1 VKLVFIR
8 DDIKQHVRS
17 LVVELISKNYNVSD
31 VNWLKTVISDQNLI
45 ISHTIIGAI
54 QEFFK
59 GIVVE
64 YLANVI
70 YQFECQG
77 LIQGI
82 NNKNSREPCL
92 MLLKPVTDAIF
103 VNS

>member
-1 VKLVFIR
+1 MINYKDCGHEWLSNRFMEVRLVFIR

-17 LVVELISKNYNVSD
+17 LVVEIISKNYNVSD

-70 YQFECQG
+70 YQFEC
-77 LIQGI
+77 
-82 NNKNSREPCL
+82 
-92 MLLKPVTDAIF
+92 
-103 VNS
+103 